1 MSILN
6 RENEGL
12 PSILLTIAAILVR
25 EKSISRDDLLRICL
39 PDSLRDGDKDKTS
52 GKDKVDSRLRG
63 TLNRWTT
70 LGLFKEDGNM
80 VGLCFEPRRGETLI
94 SFLNRLPSICCRL
107 SLDSAF
113 GNPLWPDDGRVSEEG
128 VGLTAD
134 LCRGLSW
141 CLSQDIYTLPTSGD
155 VDKFSMEQIK
165 TGRFVFLNNTRWPG
179 LRDWARF
186 FGFASG
192 DDSNFFIDPTVA
204 IRSELSGLMKPGENL
219 AASDF
224 VARLANKLPVLDGG
238 AYRIQ
243 IEEALRSE
251 KWTSPPVGY
260 LSTSLS
266 FALRRLQKQGLL
278 GLATLSDAESKY
290 TLMRQGGSVW
300 ESFTH
305 VSLLREMT

>member
-6 RENEGL
+6 RESEGL

-25 EKSISRDDLLRICL
+25 EKAVSRDDLLRICL
-39 PDSLRDGDKDKTS
+39 PDSLSDDDNDKS
-52 GKDKVDSRLRG
+52 SRFRG
-63 TLNRWTT
+63 ILNRWTT
-70 LGLFKEDGNM
+70 LGLFEEEGDKIK
-80 VGLCFEPRRGETLI
+80 LALQQKRGESPS
-94 SFLNRLPSICCRL
+94 SFLDRLPDICRRL
-107 SLDSAF
+107 PLDTTF
-113 GNPLWPDDGRVSEEG
+113 GNPLWSSDGRVSEEG
-128 VGLTAD
+128 TGLSAD
-134 LCRGLSW
+134 YCRGLSW
-141 CLSQDIYTLPTSGD
+141 CLSQDIYTLPTSW
-155 VDKFSMEQIK
+155 VELDKFIMEQMK
-165 TGRFVFLNNTRWPG
+165 PGRFVLLNDTRWAG

-192 DDSNFFIDPTVA
+192 DDGSIFFDPTAA
-204 IRSELSGLMKPGENL
+204 IRSELSGLMKPDENL

-243 IEEALRSE
+243 IEEALRPE
-251 KWTSPPVGY
+251 KWISPPVGY

-305 VSLLREMT
+305 VRLLREMT